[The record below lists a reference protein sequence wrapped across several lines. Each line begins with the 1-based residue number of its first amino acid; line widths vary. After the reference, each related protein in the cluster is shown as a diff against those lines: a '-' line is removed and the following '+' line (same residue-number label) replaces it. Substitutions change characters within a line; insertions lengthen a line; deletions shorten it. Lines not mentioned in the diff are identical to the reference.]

1 MFNELKIK
9 VILALNEKNKLLG
22 YFSKKNVTCC
32 LALCK
37 ATLNDECSNV
47 LTKDVR
53 VLNIED
59 PMYFL
64 SRAMPRWDYLPV
76 KTENNDYLIIE
87 YENLYEYLLNKK

>member
-1 MFNELKIK
+1 
-9 VILALNEKNKLLG
+9 VLALNEKNDVIG
-22 YFSKKNVTCC
+22 IFSKKNVTCC